1 MGSLGLGG
9 DFSTAIHSR
18 SRSVVDTDEESSM
31 DFTRRVRSSTC
42 WVSFAIWESAF
53 SSCFSSFSDDDDNK
67 EEEEEAVLFDG
78 IGVGVG

>member
-18 SRSVVDTDEESSM
+18 SRSVADTDEESSM

-53 SSCFSSFSDDDDNK
+53 SSCFSSFSDDDDK
-67 EEEEEAVLFDG
+67 EEEEAVLFDG
-78 IGVGVG
+78 VDVGVG